1 MIIALLFSLIF
12 AGSISATPV
21 IHDVVQPRAQPLSV
35 PNAGHAQRSLF
46 AEPPLPWGPPEFQV
60 NISPMPYRYEI
71 PPLEVYMTALELVSE
86 LAVED
91 FSGRLSLPAQIVRL
105 PQYPRTAI
113 SVAKHGNL
121 PNLQRKHVLWG
132 IARALNQC
140 SVDNNFVA
148 AGFELVWRGQ
158 IVGSIFFIGVDLE
171 QPAFPRLQTS
181 LGTT

>member
-1 MIIALLFSLIF
+1 MITALLFSLIF

-35 PNAGHAQRSLF
+35 PNAGLAQGSLF
-46 AEPPLPWGPPEFQV
+46 APPLPWGPPEFQV
-60 NISPMPYRYEI
+60 NIAPMPGRYEI

-91 FSGRLSLPAQIVRL
+91 FSGRLSRPAQILRL

-132 IARALNQC
+132 IARAFQ
-140 SVDNNFVA
+140 SDAVDAN
-148 AGFELVWRGQ
+148 ELKN
-158 IVGSIFFIGVDLE
+158 
-171 QPAFPRLQTS
+171 RLK
-181 LGTT
+181 